1 LQELSVTIGGMGLI
15 LASASPRRSEL
26 LRKARIVFR
35 VEPAHVPEE
44 RSNAENPKAYAERL
58 ARDKARAIAAKH
70 PNDFVLGAD
79 TIVVCDAHVLEKP
92 TDESDAARM
101 LRLLSG
107 RSHQVITGICL
118 CEPNSEW
125 VESETTTVHVASLTD
140 DEIADYIHTGEPMDK
155 AGAYGIQGM
164 FSRWVS
170 GIEGDYFNVVGL
182 PIARVCGML
191 KRARVI

>member
-1 LQELSVTIGGMGLI
+1 MGLI

-44 RSNAENPKAYAERL
+44 RAGGEDPKTYAERL

-79 TIVVCDAHVLEKP
+79 TIVVCEAEVLEKP
-92 TDESDAARM
+92 VDETDAARM
-101 LRLLSG
+101 LLLLSG
-107 RSHQVITGICL
+107 HIHEVTTGVCL
-118 CEPNSEW
+118 CGPDMEMIEH
-125 VESETTTVHVASLTD
+125 ETTRVTVAPIS
-140 DEIADYIHTGEPMDK
+140 DEEMADYIHTGEPTDK

-164 FSRWVS
+164 FSRWVT
-170 GIEGDYFNVVGL
+170 GVEGDYANVVGL
-182 PIARVCGML
+182 PVARVYAML
-191 KRARVI
+191 KRAGAL

>member
-1 LQELSVTIGGMGLI
+1 MGLI

-44 RSNAENPKAYAERL
+44 RADGENPAEYTRRL
-58 ARDKARAIAAKH
+58 ARDKAGTLAARY

-79 TIVVCDAHVLEKP
+79 TTVVCDAHVLEKP
-92 TDESDAARM
+92 ADEEDAARM

-107 RSHQVITGICL
+107 RGHEVITGVCL
-118 CEPNSEW
+118 RGPQLEI
-125 VESETTTVHVASLTD
+125 VEHETTHVEVARLTEE
-140 DEIADYIHTGEPMDK
+140 EIAEYVHTGEPMDK

-164 FSRWVS
+164 FSRWVT
-170 GIEGDYFNVVGL
+170 GIEGDYLNVVGL
-182 PIARVCGML
+182 PIARVYGML
-191 KRARVI
+191 RRARVI